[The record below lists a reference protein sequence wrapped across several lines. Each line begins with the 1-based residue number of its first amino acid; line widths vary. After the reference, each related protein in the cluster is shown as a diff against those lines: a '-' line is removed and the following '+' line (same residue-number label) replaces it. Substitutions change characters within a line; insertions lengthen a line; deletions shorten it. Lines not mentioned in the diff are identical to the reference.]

1 MSRNDVDCMQWTAAP
16 SDRTTPR
23 CPGPPHATKLC
34 VHASVGGRGADT
46 RGWFKHIHSRVT
58 RERTKG
64 QASKHLG
71 SAVLAPRASW
81 WRLWTACAIEF
92 DLELTSRQWPGLVV
106 VDELQSDGSALLPC
120 SELTFFDF
128 PCHVRMPPFARQLAP
143 HQPTDQDGRR
153 RHLRPGPVQ
162 HCEGSAVCRS
172 CMCDECQETIC
183 PAVHC
188 SAHEVG
194 RGGCFD
200 QCVHAAKEKR
210 CMPGAAVA
218 PADVAARPPACLRAH
233 VWQGSPMGKPSAAS
247 RRTSLPTG
255 A

>member
-1 MSRNDVDCMQWTAAP
+1 MLLVLPGGGCGQPAP
-16 SDRTTPR
+16 LLDQPACKIQREVR
-23 CPGPPHATKLC
+23 MGRR
-34 VHASVGGRGADT
+34 GGRRLVDKRALG
-46 RGWFKHIHSRVT
+46 RVN
-58 RERTKG
+58 
-64 QASKHLG
+64 
-71 SAVLAPRASW
+71 
-81 WRLWTACAIEF
+81 EF